1 MAAIK
6 PQFPFIQINEVLLK
20 ENGQWLHFAR
30 PHRIIQADELKDVI
44 PALRELEALIEAN
57 QWHAAGFLSYEAA
70 PAFDKTLFVVKTPDA
85 GSSTTAPSGSTT
97 SGSTTPQQ

>member
-6 PQFPFIQINEVLLK
+6 PQFPLIQINEVLLK
-20 ENGQWLHFAR
+20 ENGQWLYFAR
-30 PHRIIQADELKDVI
+30 PYRIIQADELKDVI

-70 PAFDKTLFVVKTPDA
+70 PAFDM
-85 GSSTTAPSGSTT
+85 TTVRP
-97 SGSTTPQQ
+97 